1 MSRTALQPRS
11 LRPAMILLAELA
23 LLSNLPLSTA
33 LAQSPAQAATEAS
46 LSPELKQAR
55 AALEKYRDPVVAVHD
70 GYLSTLA
77 CVEYT
82 KGVEGTMH
90 YAPGGMGVHF
100 LNMQLIG
107 RPLEISK
114 PQVLIYE
121 PHGDS
126 LELAAAEWFVPVE
139 AAGQT
144 RPRIFGQE
152 LQGPMEG
159 HVPLQPASFHHY
171 DLHVWLWRHNPAGT
185 FAPTNPAVKC
195 PKRGYSFT
203 ERAPKLVDRSGR

>member
-1 MSRTALQPRS
+1 MRVSVPHRLTLGPGI
-11 LRPAMILLAELA
+11 ILLAQA
-23 LLSNLPLSTA
+23 AMLSSWPHSTVV
-33 LAQSPAQAATEAS
+33 AQTPAQFATVVG
-46 LSPELKQAR
+46 LSPELERAR
-55 AALEKYRDPVVAVHD
+55 AALDKYQDPVVAVHD
-70 GYLSTLA
+70 GYLSTIA

-82 KGVEGTMH
+82 KGGEGTMH
-90 YAPGGMGVHF
+90 YAPGGMGVH
-100 LNMQLIG
+100 LINLQLLG
-107 RPLEISK
+107 PALDPTK

-121 PHGDS
+121 PDGDR
-126 LELAAAEWFVPVE
+126 LRLAAAEWFVPV
-139 AAGQT
+139 AVAGQK
-144 RPRIFGQE
+144 RPTIFGQE

-203 ERAPKLVDRSGR
+203 ERAPKLVDRSGH